1 MSLTGTIDT
10 FHIVTYGCQQNVA
23 DTDYMARLLQGR
35 GMEPA
40 DSAETADVI
49 LINTCSVREK
59 PENKVY
65 SKLGELK
72 RLKARRPGLVL
83 GVCGCQAQ
91 REGEDI
97 RRHAPHVDILLGTAQ
112 IEQLPELVARVRET
126 RAPVNALELPMKRV
140 DLDEYDDFPAVREVV
155 DLSTSK
161 LKEFVPVMFGCDKF
175 CTFCIV
181 PFTRGRERSRGME
194 DIVAEVRSLAGGG
207 TREVTLLG
215 QTVDSWKTPR
225 GNGQLRILGQKG
237 EQDVVTFP
245 DLLRAV
251 GSVEGVW
258 RVRFT
263 SPHPKDCTPELI
275 RAMREVEAACEWIHL
290 PVQAG
295 SNEVLDRMHRGY
307 TREHFLNLVEDV
319 RAGVPG
325 IAITT
330 DVMVGFPGE
339 TEEQF
344 EETVDLFERVR
355 FDGAYTFIYSPRP
368 GTKAADW
375 ADQVPDA
382 EKGRRLQKL
391 SALQNRIS
399 REINEAQVG
408 QVFEVLVDGR
418 GEKPG
423 QLKGLSRQNKT
434 VHFDGPESL
443 IGQRVDV
450 RAEQGFMW
458 GFLGRPV

>member
-1 MSLTGTIDT
+1 MSVTTARET

-23 DTDYMARLLQGR
+23 DTDYMARLLRGR

-40 DSAETADVI
+40 DSAETADVV

-72 RLKARRPGLVL
+72 RLKARRPELVL

-97 RRHAPHVDILLGTAQ
+97 RRQAPHVDILLGTAQ
-112 IEQLPELVARVRET
+112 IEHLPELVAQVRET
-126 RAPVNALELPMKRV
+126 RTPVNALELPMKRV

-155 DLSTSK
+155 EGSASH

-181 PFTRGRERSRGME
+181 PFTRGRERSRGIE
-194 DIVAEVRSLAGGG
+194 DIVAEVRSLVRGG

-215 QTVDSWKTPR
+215 QTVDSWTTPR
-225 GNGQLRILGQKG
+225 GNGQLRILGRKG
-237 EQDVVTFP
+237 EQDVYTFP

-251 GSVEGVW
+251 GGVEDLW
-258 RVRFT
+258 RLRFT

-275 RAMREVEAACEWIHL
+275 RAMREVETACEWIHL

-295 SNEVLDRMHRGY
+295 SNEVLDRMRRGY
-307 TREHFLNLVEDV
+307 TRERFLSLVDDV
-319 RAGVPG
+319 RAGVPEV
-325 IAITT
+325 AITT

-355 FDGAYTFIYSPRP
+355 FDGAYTFIFSPRP
-368 GTKAADW
+368 GTKASDW
-375 ADQVPDA
+375 PDQVPDA

-408 QVFEVLVDGR
+408 QTFEVLIDGR
-418 GEKPG
+418 GEKGG
-423 QLKGLSRQNKT
+423 QLKGLTRQNKT
-434 VHFDGPESL
+434 VHINGPDSL
-443 IGQRVDV
+443 IGQRVHV
-450 RAEQGFMW
+450 VAEEGYMW
-458 GFLGRPV
+458 GFMARLA

>member
-1 MSLTGTIDT
+1 MTNTATTDT

-23 DTDYMARLLQGR
+23 DTDYMARLLEGR
-35 GMEPA
+35 GMSAAE
-40 DSAETADVI
+40 SAETADVV

-91 REGEDI
+91 REGEEL
-97 RRHAPHVDILLGTAQ
+97 RAHAPHIDILMGTAQ

-126 RAPVNALELPMKRV
+126 RGPVNALDLPMKRL
-140 DLDEYDDFPAVREVV
+140 DLEEYDDFPAVREVV
-155 DLSTSK
+155 EGSSSK
-161 LKEFVPVMFGCDKF
+161 LREFVPVMFGCDKF

-194 DIVAEVRSLAGGG
+194 DILSEVRSLVRAG

-225 GNGQLRILGQKG
+225 GNGQLRILGRRD
-237 EQDVVTFP
+237 EEDVYTFD

-251 GSVEGVW
+251 GSVEGLW
-258 RVRFT
+258 RLRFT
-263 SPHPKDCTPELI
+263 SPHPKDCTPSLI
-275 RAMREVEAACEWIHL
+275 RAIAEVETACEWIHL

-295 SNEVLDRMHRGY
+295 SNDVLESMHRGY
-307 TREHFLNLVEDV
+307 TRERFLQLVDDV

-339 TEEQF
+339 TESQF
-344 EETVDLFERVR
+344 EETLDLFERVR
-355 FDGAYTFIYSPRP
+355 FDGAYTFIYSRRP
-368 GTKAADW
+368 GTKASDW
-375 ADQVPDA
+375 PDQVPDPV
-382 EKGRRLQKL
+382 KSRRLQAL

-399 REINEAQVG
+399 REVNESQVG
-408 QVFEVLVDGR
+408 QVFEVLVDGA
-418 GEKPG
+418 GERPG
-423 QLKGLSRQNKT
+423 
-434 VHFDGPESL
+434 
-443 IGQRVDV
+443 
-450 RAEQGFMW
+450 
-458 GFLGRPV
+458 

>member
-126 RAPVNALELPMKRV
+126 REPVNALELPMERV

-194 DIVAEVRSLAGGG
+194 DIVAEVRSLAAGG

-225 GNGQLRILGQKG
+225 GNGQLRILGKKG
-237 EQDVVTFP
+237 EDDVYTFP

-251 GSVEGVW
+251 GHVEGVW

-339 TEEQF
+339 TEAQF

-382 EKGRRLQKL
+382 EKSRRLQKL

-408 QVFEVLVDGR
+408 RVFEVLVDGQ

-450 RAEQGFMW
+450 VAEQGFMW
-458 GFLGRPV
+458 GFLGRPA